1 MFPDTGAWLSVLF
14 SCRKKITGMIPILS
28 SKNNSQAVAWTKDHS
43 QKGSMDAATLFWKLG
58 QFNYTE
64 VQQLASVA
72 WDDP

>member
-1 MFPDTGAWLSVLF
+1 
-14 SCRKKITGMIPILS
+14 MIPILS